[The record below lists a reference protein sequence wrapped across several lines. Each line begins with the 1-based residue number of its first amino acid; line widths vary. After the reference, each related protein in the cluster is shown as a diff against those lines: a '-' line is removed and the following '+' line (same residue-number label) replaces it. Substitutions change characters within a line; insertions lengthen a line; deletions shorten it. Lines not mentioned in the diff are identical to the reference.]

1 MHRILLVVLLLTC
14 VGLGCQSLVGP
25 FQRRSQ
31 KDRIDDPRLP
41 IEEQEKRGRERLAN
55 PEGRDV
61 GPPTGFEAPSVR
73 GSPGRF

>member
-14 VGLGCQSLVGP
+14 AVIGCQSVVGP
-25 FQRRSQ
+25 FQRWYR
-31 KDRIDDPRLP
+31 KDRIDDPRLT

-61 GPPTGFEAPSVR
+61 GPPTGFEAPTVR